1 MSYHNDEDGDEDE
14 DDVDTPLLP
23 IFSSE
28 HLGMA

>member
-1 MSYHNDEDGDEDE
+1 MSYHNDEDGDE